1 MHEDCDAP
9 FLSHQERLELVNQCD
24 QHNFGVTLA
33 ASCLPRSLQNTNIAD
48 NRRALPL
55 FADDNNNARSAGSSA
70 TSSDKYKPG
79 RKGATSSHQQHSSM
93 STLQDL
99 SGMLQLGSIQCVSKP
114 PGDMNRYTDNNS
126 LALGQKQDSQRVSG
140 AMKNT
145 SRSWESMSETTTLNT
160 DQKQKSGGGLK
171 IYAQQGNNTE
181 STITKL
187 FDGGLNHQHGETTTK
202 RYTDS
207 SQTPN
212 AKCGDDVDAELR
224 HHGGS
229 TLPARLSTRPKG
241 KTLVTKDGK
250 GAKQQAANAGVR
262 EKQRL
267 ESLMTCFLFLKRLQL
282 HHFLLRHLVES
293 VSKPVC
299 RNLSTQKY

>member
-24 QHNFGVTLA
+24 EHKLGVTLA
-33 ASCLPRSLQNTNIAD
+33 ASCLPRSLQNIDIAD

-99 SGMLQLGSIQCVSKP
+99 SGMLQLGPIQCVPKP
-114 PGDMNRYTDNNS
+114 PGDMKRYTDNNS
-126 LALGQKQDSQRVSG
+126 LALGRKQDSQRVSD

-145 SRSWESMSETTTLNT
+145 SGSQGSMSETTTFNT
-160 DQKQKSGGGLK
+160 DQKQKSGGG
-171 IYAQQGNNTE
+171 QQGNKAE
-181 STITKL
+181 STTTKL
-187 FDGGLNHQHGETTTK
+187 FDGGLKHQNGETTKK

-229 TLPARLSTRPKG
+229 TLAARLSTRPKG
-241 KTLVTKDGK
+241 RTLITKDGK
-250 GAKQQAANAGVR
+250 GAKQQAPNAGVR
-262 EKQRL
+262 ENQRL
-267 ESLMTCFLFLKRLQL
+267 ER
-282 HHFLLRHLVES
+282 
-293 VSKPVC
+293 
-299 RNLSTQKY
+299 

>member
-24 QHNFGVTLA
+24 KHNLGVTLA
-33 ASCLPRSLQNTNIAD
+33 ASCLPRSLQNIDIAD
-48 NRRALPL
+48 SRRALPL

-79 RKGATSSHQQHSSM
+79 RKGASSSHQQHSSM

-126 LALGQKQDSQRVSG
+126 LALGQKQDSQRVSC

-145 SRSWESMSETTTLNT
+145 SRSRESLSETTTYNT
-160 DQKQKSGGGLK
+160 DQKQKSGSRQK
-171 IYAQQGNNTE
+171 ENEPQENKTE

-187 FDGGLNHQHGETTTK
+187 FDGGLKHQNGETTK
-202 RYTDS
+202 KKYTDS

-212 AKCGDDVDAELR
+212 AMSGDDVDAELR
-224 HHGGS
+224 YHGGS
-229 TLPARLSTRPKG
+229 TLAARLSTRPKG
-241 KTLVTKDGK
+241 KTVVTKDSK
-250 GAKQQAANAGVR
+250 GAKQQAPNAGVR
-262 EKQRL
+262 ENQR
-267 ESLMTCFLFLKRLQL
+267 
-282 HHFLLRHLVES
+282 
-293 VSKPVC
+293 
-299 RNLSTQKY
+299 

>member
-1 MHEDCDAP
+1 MYEDCDAP

-24 QHNFGVTLA
+24 EHNLGVTLA
-33 ASCLPRSLQNTNIAD
+33 ASCLPRSLQNIDIAD

-126 LALGQKQDSQRVSG
+126 LALGQKQDSQRMSD

-145 SRSWESMSETTTLNT
+145 SRSRDSMSETTTLNT
-160 DQKQKSGGGLK
+160 DQKQKSGGG
-171 IYAQQGNNTE
+171 QQGNKTE
-181 STITKL
+181 STTTKL
-187 FDGGLNHQHGETTTK
+187 FDSGLKYQNGETTKK

-224 HHGGS
+224 YHGGS
-229 TLPARLSTRPKG
+229 TLAARLSTRPKG

-250 GAKQQAANAGVR
+250 GAKQQAPDASVR
-262 EKQRL
+262 ENQR
-267 ESLMTCFLFLKRLQL
+267 
-282 HHFLLRHLVES
+282 
-293 VSKPVC
+293 
-299 RNLSTQKY
+299 